1 MVMVGG
7 DVPGTPV
14 AASVAMH
21 GQILGSKLVVIPDA
35 AHLSNIEQS
44 QIFNDNLITFLQP
57 D

>member
-1 MVMVGG
+1 
-7 DVPGTPV
+7 
-14 AASVAMH
+14 MH
-21 GQILGSKLVVIPDA
+21 AQIKGSKLVVIPDA